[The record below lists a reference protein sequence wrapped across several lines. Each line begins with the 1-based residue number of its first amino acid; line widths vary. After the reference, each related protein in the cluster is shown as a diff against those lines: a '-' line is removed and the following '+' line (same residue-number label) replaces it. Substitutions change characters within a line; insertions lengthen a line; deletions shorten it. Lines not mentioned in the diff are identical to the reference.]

1 MINIF
6 KKQNTEISNNND
18 TSLLVEK
25 FNDLNIN
32 IYGTYEE
39 PLFKAKDIGDLLGI
53 KDIRTTLREFDED
66 EWHTMPLI
74 DSLGRNQE
82 TNMLK
87 EQGLYKILMISRKPI
102 AKQFQKW
109 VFNVIKEIR
118 LKGKYDLEEQ
128 LKAKELET
136 QNLIEEKEKKEIETQ
151 KLLEEKEQK
160 EIETQKLLEE
170 KELELIKYKEKIY
183 EEIEKTGHIYVI
195 KTDGGTKVGKTK
207 DAVKKRIKGLQTGN
221 MNDIEM
227 LLDFKTSNAD
237 LLEKTVHYILDRY
250 RCNSNREFFDC
261 DIDYIK
267 RVVNIIGNTID
278 TLKSCY
284 QNITQDELLD
294 KLNVNLGTNYDMETM
309 LHVEN
314 NNQIQPPP
322 PLYDNDFENWLDEN
336 IEEKKYGILKLKDV
350 CEKYLYKDV
359 IELGHLPPKYTSIY
373 RIQIEKYLEKK
384 YPCMNSVYYAYRD
397 SSFNGNRYR
406 GWVGFQLNKLI
417 LINV

>member
-1 MINIF
+1 MLNIF

-53 KDIRTTLREFDED
+53 KNIRDTIASLDEGCKIKANVGNTD
-66 EWHTMPLI
+66 VGNNSDTWFLTE
-74 DSLGRNQE
+74 D
-82 TNMLK
+82 
-87 EQGLYKILMISRKPI
+87 GLYELLFISRKPI
-102 AKQFQKW
+102 AKQFKVW
-109 VFNVIKEIR
+109 IRHIIKEIR

-128 LKAKELET
+128 LKAKE
-136 QNLIEEKEKKEIETQ
+136 IEYEKQLK
-151 KLLEEKEQK
+151 
-160 EIETQKLLEE
+160 E

-183 EEIEKTGHIYVI
+183 EEIEKSGHIYVI

-267 RVVNIIGNTID
+267 IVVNVIGNTID

-284 QNITQDELLD
+284 QNISKDELLD
-294 KLNVNLGTNYDMETM
+294 KLNINLGTNYDMVNNMES
-309 LHVEN
+309 VEN
-314 NNQIQPPP
+314 NQLQPPP
-322 PLYDNDFENWLDEN
+322 PLYDTDFENWLNEN

-350 CEKYLYKDV
+350 CEKYLYKD
-359 IELGHLPPKYTSIY
+359 ILELGYLPPKYSGLY
-373 RIQIEKYLEKK
+373 KIQIEKYLEKK
-384 YPCMNSVYYAYRD
+384 YPCMNPVYCRYKD

-406 GWVGFQLNKLI
+406 GWLGFKLK
-417 LINV
+417 

>member
-1 MINIF
+1 MLNIF
-6 KKQNTEISNNND
+6 KNPTNEISNNNE

-39 PLFKAKDIGDLLGI
+39 PLFKARDIGDLLEIKNVKDTVNGMDDQCKILKKAPVGI
-53 KDIRTTLREFDED
+53 TDRCLEQLFLTED
-66 EWHTMPLI
+66 
-74 DSLGRNQE
+74 
-82 TNMLK
+82 
-87 EQGLYKILMISRKPI
+87 GLYELLFISRKPI
-102 AKQFQKW
+102 AKQFKVW
-109 VFNVIKEIR
+109 IRHIIKEIR

-136 QNLIEEKEKKEIETQ
+136 Q

-170 KELELIKYKEKIY
+170 KDLELIKYKEKIY

-207 DAVKKRIKGLQTGN
+207 DAVKKRIRGLQTGN
-221 MNDIEM
+221 MNEIEM

-237 LLEKTVHYILDRY
+237 LLEKAVHYILDRY

-278 TLKSCY
+278 TLKSSY
-284 QNITQDELLD
+284 QNISQDELLD
-294 KLNVNLGTNYDMETM
+294 KLNENLGTNYDI

-314 NNQIQPPP
+314 NHQLQPPP
-322 PLYDNDFENWLDEN
+322 PLYDTDFENWLDEN
-336 IEEKKYGILKLKDV
+336 VEEKKYGILKLKNV
-350 CEKYLYKDV
+350 CEKYLHKDI
-359 IELGHLPPKYTSIY
+359 IEIGHLPPKYSSIY

-384 YPCMNSVYYAYRD
+384 YPYINPIYYAYRD

-406 GWVGFQLNKLI
+406 GWLGFQLK
-417 LINV
+417 

>member
-1 MINIF
+1 MLNIF
-6 KKQNTEISNNND
+6 KKQNTEISNN

-39 PLFKAKDIGDLLGI
+39 PLFKAKDVGDLLEI
-53 KDIRTTLREFDED
+53 KDIKSTLRDFDKD
-66 EWHTMPLI
+66 EVHSMHLI
-74 DSLGRNQE
+74 DSIGRNQE

-109 VFNVIKEIR
+109 VFNIIKEIR

-128 LKAKELET
+128 LKVKEL
-136 QNLIEEKEKKEIETQ
+136 ETQ

-237 LLEKTVHYILDRY
+237 LLEKSVHYILDRY

-267 RVVNIIGNTID
+267 IVVNIIGNTID

-284 QNITQDELLD
+284 QNISKDELLD
-294 KLNVNLGTNYDMETM
+294 KLNINLGTNYDIVNNMES
-309 LHVEN
+309 VEN
-314 NNQIQPPP
+314 QQLQPP
-322 PLYDNDFENWLDEN
+322 PLYDTDFENWLNEN

-350 CEKYLYKDV
+350 CEKYLYKD
-359 IELGHLPPKYTSIY
+359 ILELGYLPPKYSGLY
-373 RIQIEKYLEKK
+373 KIQIEKYLEKK
-384 YPCMNSVYYAYRD
+384 YPCMNPVYCRYKD

-406 GWVGFQLNKLI
+406 GWLGFQLK
-417 LINV
+417 

>member
-1 MINIF
+1 MLNIF

-32 IYGTYEE
+32 IYGTYDE
-39 PLFKAKDIGDLLGI
+39 PLFKAKDIGDLLEI
-53 KDIRTTLREFDED
+53 KNVKDTIKNYNDKQK
-66 EWHTMPLI
+66 
-74 DSLGRNQE
+74 LGVVLTDPHGRLQE
-82 TNMLK
+82 TNMLT
-87 EQGLYKILMISRKPI
+87 EQGLYKILMKSRKPI
-102 AKQFQKW
+102 AEQFQDW
-109 VFNVIKEIR
+109 VCEIIKEIR

-128 LKAKELET
+128 LQQKDLET
-136 QNLIEEKEKKEIETQ
+136 QKLLEEKEQKELETQ

-160 EIETQKLLEE
+160 EIETQKMLEE

-237 LLEKTVHYILDRY
+237 LLEKSVHYILDRY

-267 RVVNIIGNTID
+267 IVVNVNKCIIFV
-278 TLKSCY
+278 L
-284 QNITQDELLD
+284 Q
-294 KLNVNLGTNYDMETM
+294 
-309 LHVEN
+309 
-314 NNQIQPPP
+314 
-322 PLYDNDFENWLDEN
+322 
-336 IEEKKYGILKLKDV
+336 
-350 CEKYLYKDV
+350 
-359 IELGHLPPKYTSIY
+359 
-373 RIQIEKYLEKK
+373 
-384 YPCMNSVYYAYRD
+384 
-397 SSFNGNRYR
+397 
-406 GWVGFQLNKLI
+406 
-417 LINV
+417 

>member
-1 MINIF
+1 MLNIF
-6 KKQNTEISNNND
+6 KKQNIEISNNND

-32 IYGTYEE
+32 IYGTYDE
-39 PLFKAKDIGDLLGI
+39 PLFKAKDIGDLLEI
-53 KDIRTTLREFDED
+53 KNVKDTIKNYNDKQK
-66 EWHTMPLI
+66 
-74 DSLGRNQE
+74 LGVVLTDPHGRLQE
-82 TNMLK
+82 TNMLT
-87 EQGLYKILMISRKPI
+87 EQGLYKILMKSRKQI
-102 AKQFQKW
+102 AEQFQDW
-109 VFNVIKEIR
+109 VCEIIKEIR

-128 LKAKELET
+128 LKAKE
-136 QNLIEEKEKKEIETQ
+136 IEYEKQLKE
-151 KLLEEKEQK
+151 K

-207 DAVKKRIKGLQTGN
+207 DAVKKRIRGLQTGN

-267 RVVNIIGNTID
+267 IVVNIIGNTID

-284 QNITQDELLD
+284 QNISKDELLD
-294 KLNVNLGTNYDMETM
+294 KLNENLGTDYDIVNNMES
-309 LHVEN
+309 VEN
-314 NNQIQPPP
+314 QQLQPP
-322 PLYDNDFENWLDEN
+322 PLYDTDFENWLNEN
-336 IEEKKYGILKLKDV
+336 IEEKKYGILKLKDA
-350 CEKYLYKDV
+350 CEKYLLNNDSIIRLGYLSSKQASLYK
-359 IELGHLPPKYTSIY
+359 I
-373 RIQIEKYLEKK
+373 RIEKYLEKK
-384 YPCMNSVYYAYRD
+384 YPYMNPVYCKYKD
-397 SSFNGNRYR
+397 STFNGIRYK
-406 GWVGFQLNKLI
+406 GWVGFQLK
-417 LINV
+417 